1 MKWNVDRNFRS
12 MFTISCIEHN
22 KESSFLKQTSVSYMF
37 LYNSLWWVPAKTQP
51 PEKEIYLL
59 HLVWLHQKIQTVM
72 ALSHL
77 PFFPRYLHYVFDLG
91 NGANLI
97 KGSSNKPLNDNQWHN
112 VMISRD
118 TSNLHTVK
126 IDTKIT
132 TQITAG
138 ARNLDLKSKCA
149 KSKQQAG
156 THVAV
161 NMWHILGFGC
171 VCVCAFC
178 SDWPEFHL

>member
-1 MKWNVDRNFRS
+1 
-12 MFTISCIEHN
+12 
-22 KESSFLKQTSVSYMF
+22 
-37 LYNSLWWVPAKTQP
+37 
-51 PEKEIYLL
+51 
-59 HLVWLHQKIQTVM
+59 M

-149 KSKQQAG
+149 KSEEQAG

-161 NMWHILGFGC
+161 YMWHVLGFGAC
-171 VCVCAFC
+171 VCVCLLQRLTRISSLARC
-178 SDWPEFHL
+178 

>member
-1 MKWNVDRNFRS
+1 M
-12 MFTISCIEHN
+12 
-22 KESSFLKQTSVSYMF
+22 
-37 LYNSLWWVPAKTQP
+37 
-51 PEKEIYLL
+51 
-59 HLVWLHQKIQTVM
+59 
-72 ALSHL
+72 
-77 PFFPRYLHYVFDLG
+77 FDLG

-138 ARNLDLKSKCA
+138 ARNLDLKSKYWIITVCSIHICVASISGRQNSFDWIQAQVSA
-149 KSKQQAG
+149 KADKEF
-156 THVAV
+156 
-161 NMWHILGFGC
+161 GFL
-171 VCVCAFC
+171 
-178 SDWPEFHL
+178 HLINYTIHRSLFSL

>member
-1 MKWNVDRNFRS
+1 MEPPKKNYPFVV
-12 MFTISCIEHN
+12 
-22 KESSFLKQTSVSYMF
+22 SSLTPS
-37 LYNSLWWVPAKTQP
+37 
-51 PEKEIYLL
+51 
-59 HLVWLHQKIQTVM
+59 KIRKVM
-72 ALSHL
+72 ALSHIS
-77 PFFPRYLHYVFDLG
+77 FFPSRYLHYVFDLG

-138 ARNLDLKSKCA
+138 ARNLDLKSKCTE
-149 KSKQQAG
+149 SEEQA
-156 THVAV
+156 
-161 NMWHILGFGC
+161 
-171 VCVCAFC
+171 
-178 SDWPEFHL
+178 

>member
-1 MKWNVDRNFRS
+1 MVF
-12 MFTISCIEHN
+12 
-22 KESSFLKQTSVSYMF
+22 SY
-37 LYNSLWWVPAKTQP
+37 
-51 PEKEIYLL
+51 
-59 HLVWLHQKIQTVM
+59 
-72 ALSHL
+72 L

-149 KSKQQAG
+149 KAELQAG

-161 NMWHILGFGC
+161 YMWHVLGFGTCVCVC

-178 SDWPEFHL
+178 RD

>member
-1 MKWNVDRNFRS
+1 MTF
-12 MFTISCIEHN
+12 
-22 KESSFLKQTSVSYMF
+22 
-37 LYNSLWWVPAKTQP
+37 P
-51 PEKEIYLL
+51 
-59 HLVWLHQKIQTVM
+59 HLR
-72 ALSHL
+72 
-77 PFFPRYLHYVFDLG
+77 FFPRYLHYVFDLG

-138 ARNLDLKSKCA
+138 ARNLDLKSKFTLRR
-149 KSKQQAG
+149 SNRHEP
-156 THVAV
+156 T
-161 NMWHILGFGC
+161 WSPLTWRILCFG
-171 VCVCAFC
+171 VCVSTVCQEWSEFYFQHVINNTTYKLVLPFNVAETYVYLIAQKMQSLRMHAWLKFKEKTC
-178 SDWPEFHL
+178 S

>member
-1 MKWNVDRNFRS
+1 M
-12 MFTISCIEHN
+12 
-22 KESSFLKQTSVSYMF
+22 
-37 LYNSLWWVPAKTQP
+37 
-51 PEKEIYLL
+51 
-59 HLVWLHQKIQTVM
+59 
-72 ALSHL
+72 
-77 PFFPRYLHYVFDLG
+77 FDLG

-138 ARNLDLKSKCA
+138 ARNLDLKSKYWLSHSVQLLYSVHEWQTLWQGTDLRLHSIQHLPTSDKPFDRVQAQAFTVYSICPKVANPLTGNRPRPSA
-149 KSKQQAG
+149 KVDRNVG
-156 THVAV
+156 FLHMINNTTHESLFSFNVAWTYV
-161 NMWHILGFGC
+161 FLITVQNATPKNAC
-171 VCVCAFC
+171 VIKI
-178 SDWPEFHL
+178 